1 MIARPGPQLLLLTGA
16 MLIAGYVR
24 TALSPLQEAM
34 RLALSL
40 SDNQMALLQ
49 GPAIGIPVAIAAIP
63 LGLLIDRSIRAR
75 ILLVLATVSVIASA
89 ATALITQF
97 ALLLIVRGVAGV
109 AALAIVPVV
118 FSLIADHYSP
128 EMRGRATMVV
138 FIGQV
143 AGNSAAFALGGLL
156 LANAPHGT
164 GWRWAMLWLTVAII
178 PIALALLGLREPSRS
193 DVISRNPSLRQV
205 WSALD
210 RHRATIAPLAMGIVM
225 VEMALGATLIWS
237 APMLSRRFPLAADT
251 VGMIMA
257 AGMMVSGVLGPIVGG
272 VLADFCQRSGGPRLT
287 MRVLAIIALLGVPLG
302 CYAAMPGA
310 VGASV
315 LLTAAMT
322 LIIAVATMGMTL
334 ITVIVPNEVRGLCM
348 SVLTAVIL
356 LFALAV
362 APVTVSVLSRFM
374 GGLGAIGTALSVVC
388 VTTALLAAAA
398 FALAGRSLPPLAEWS
413 GAND

>member
-1 MIARPGPQLLLLTGA
+1 

-24 TALSPLQEAM
+24 TALSPLQETM

-97 ALLLIVRGVAGV
+97 ALLLVVRGVAGV

-156 LANAPHGT
+156 LANGPHGA
-164 GWRWAMLWLTVAII
+164 GWRWAMLWLSAAII

-193 DVISRNPSLRQV
+193 GVSSRNPSLRQV
-205 WSALD
+205 WKALD
-210 RHRATIAPLAMGIVM
+210 RHRSTLAPLAMGIVM

-257 AGMMVSGVLGPIVGG
+257 AGMMVSGVVGPVVGG
-272 VLADFCQRSGGPRLT
+272 VLADFCQRNGGPRLT
-287 MRVLAIIALLGVPLG
+287 TRVLAIIALLGVPLG

-310 VGASV
+310 IGASV

-334 ITVIVPNEVRGLCM
+334 ITVIVPNELRGLCM

-362 APVTVSVLSRFM
+362 APVTVSVLSRFT
-374 GGLGAIGTALSVVC
+374 GGLGAIGTALSAVC
-388 VTTALLAAAA
+388 VATALLAAAA
-398 FALAGRSLPPLAEWS
+398 FALAGRSLSPLAEWS
-413 GAND
+413 RAND